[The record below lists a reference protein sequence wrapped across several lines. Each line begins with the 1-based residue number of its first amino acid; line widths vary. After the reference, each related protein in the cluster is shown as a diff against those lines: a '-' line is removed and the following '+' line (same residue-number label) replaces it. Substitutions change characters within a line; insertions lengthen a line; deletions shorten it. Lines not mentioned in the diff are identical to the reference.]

1 MAYSGTWPEK
11 YKRLLVSR
19 DDYGKGVCDRW
30 SPWYVAKKVQSFS
43 DIWSKITVLGLL
55 VVFFFT
61 AQLCVD
67 KG

>member
-43 DIWSKITVLGLL
+43 DEQDNRSGSLGGG
-55 VVFFFT
+55 FFT

>member
-55 VVFFFT
+55 VVFFYG
-61 AQLCVD
+61 AIVCR
-67 KG
+67 